1 VAGEAP
7 AKGILKGPFAERLPR
22 LRAPFDFL
30 RLSEHGTAV
39 VEFALLAPLLFGILI
54 GLLDFGQGLNYY
66 NQQNQ
71 LTGLGARAAAVLRN
85 PDGTAVSGTSIQHQ
99 LSTQYAKGALTGE
112 SFCITLPQGSGV
124 GQPLKVSAS
133 YDFNMVPLTIVKFGL
148 SKITIQASQ
157 TERQEA
163 PFPTASTGCAS

>member
-7 AKGILKGPFAERLPR
+7 AKGMLKASFAERLPR
-22 LRAPFDFL
+22 LRAPFDLL
-30 RLSEHGTAV
+30 RLREHGTAV

-54 GLLDFGQGLNYY
+54 GLLDFGQALNYY

-99 LSTQYAKGALTGE
+99 LSSQYAKGALRGE
-112 SFCITLPQGSGV
+112 SFCITLPSGSGV

-133 YDFNMVPLTIVKFGL
+133 YAFNIVPLTVVKFGL
-148 SKITIQASQ
+148 SQLTIQASQ
-157 TERQEA
+157 TMRQEA
-163 PFPTASTGCAS
+163 PFPAGSTGCAT

>member
-1 VAGEAP
+1 MKES
-7 AKGILKGPFAERLPR
+7 FAERLPR
-22 LRAPFDFL
+22 LRALFGL
-30 RLSEHGTAV
+30 LGLGERGTAV

-99 LSTQYAKGALTGE
+99 LSSRYAKGALTGE
-112 SFCITLPQGSGV
+112 TFCISLPQGSGV
-124 GQPLKVSAS
+124 GQPLTVSAS
-133 YDFNMVPLTIVKFGL
+133 YNFNMVPLTVVKFGL
-148 SKITIQASQ
+148 SRITIQASQ
-157 TERQEA
+157 TERQEIA
-163 PFPTASTGCAS
+163 FPTGSAGCAT

>member
-1 VAGEAP
+1 MVEGALTVIAP
-7 AKGILKGPFAERLPR
+7 GVERLPR
-22 LRAPFDFL
+22 LRGLL
-30 RLSEHGTAV
+30 RKVGRDQRGTAV

-99 LSTQYAKGALTGE
+99 LSSQYAKGALAGE
-112 SFCITLPQGSGV
+112 TFCITTPQGSGV
-124 GQPLKVSAS
+124 GLPVKVAAS
-133 YDFNMVPLTIVKFGL
+133 YNFNIVPLTVLKLGFSHL
-148 SKITIQASQ
+148 TIQASQ
-157 TERQEA
+157 TMRQEVA
-163 PFPTASTGCAS
+163 FPAASTGCAS

>member
-7 AKGILKGPFAERLPR
+7 AKGILKEPFAERLLR
-22 LRAPFDFL
+22 LRVPFDSL
-30 RLSEHGTAV
+30 RRSQHGTAL

-99 LSTQYAKGALTGE
+99 LSSTYAKGALRGE
-112 SFCITLPQGSGV
+112 SFCIALPNGSGV
-124 GQPLKVSAS
+124 GQPLTVSAS
-133 YDFNMVPLTIVKFGL
+133 YAFHIVPLTVLKLGFSQL
-148 SKITIQASQ
+148 TIRASQ
-157 TERQEA
+157 TERQETA
-163 PFPTASTGCAS
+163 FPAASTGCAT

>member
-7 AKGILKGPFAERLPR
+7 AKGIVKSPFAERLR
-22 LRAPFDFL
+22 LRAPL
-30 RLSEHGTAV
+30 RAVRSNQRGTAL

-99 LSTQYAKGALTGE
+99 LSSTYAKGALNGE
-112 SFCITLPQGSGV
+112 TFCITLPQGSGV
-124 GQPLKVSAS
+124 GQPLTVSAS
-133 YDFNMVPLTIVKFGL
+133 YDFNIVPLTVLKFGL
-148 SKITIQASQ
+148 SHLTIHATQ
-157 TERQEA
+157 TMRQEA
-163 PFPTASTGCAS
+163 AFPTASTGCAT